1 MEEIEFAWGWVM
13 MRRMRRGA
21 ECFQEHNHRLGGLL
35 IAWRYST
42 DIPGPGR
49 RSFFALAYILEWR
62 VCLGEWKRPMAGLWL
77 GWIFCSAYL
86 LLGIG
91 YLAQTALLEGC
102 IGRGFI

>member
-1 MEEIEFAWGWVM
+1 MEEIEFAWGWV

-42 DIPGPGR
+42 DIPGHGR

-62 VCLGEWKRPMAGLWL
+62 VCPGGWKRPWL
-77 GWIFCSAYL
+77 DCGSGEFSALRTY
-86 LLGIG
+86 
-91 YLAQTALLEGC
+91 C
-102 IGRGFI
+102 